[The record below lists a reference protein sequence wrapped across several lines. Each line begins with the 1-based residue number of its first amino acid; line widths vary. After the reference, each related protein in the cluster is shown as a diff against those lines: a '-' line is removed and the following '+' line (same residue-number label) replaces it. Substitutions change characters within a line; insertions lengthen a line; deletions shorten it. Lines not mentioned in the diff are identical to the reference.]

1 MQVKFINEEEYIKY
15 KFKTKPYQHQ
25 YDAFMKSKDEPGY
38 ALFMEQGTGKSKVYY
53 R

>member
-38 ALFMEQGTGKSKVYY
+38 AFVYGA
-53 R
+53 RNW

>member
-25 YDAFMKSKDEPGY
+25 YDAFMKSKDEQ
-38 ALFMEQGTGKSKVYY
+38 AMLCLWSKELVSLKLL
-53 R
+53 